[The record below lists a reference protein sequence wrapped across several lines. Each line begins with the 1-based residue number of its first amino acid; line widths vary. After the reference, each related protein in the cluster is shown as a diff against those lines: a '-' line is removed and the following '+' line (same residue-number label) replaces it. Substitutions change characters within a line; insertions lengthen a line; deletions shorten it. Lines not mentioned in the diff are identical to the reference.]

1 MIDAQDYRYMARALV
16 LARRGLFTTDPNP
29 RVGCV
34 IVKDGAIVG
43 EGWHICA
50 GEAHAEVIAL
60 EVAGRNARGATAY
73 ITLEPC
79 CHYGRTPPC
88 TSAMLAAGIG
98 RAVIAMEDPN
108 PKVTGRGLAQ
118 LRAAGVTVEC
128 GVMEAEARAL
138 NPGFVLRMREQRP
151 FIRCKLAMSL
161 DGRTAMASGESQW
174 ITSAAAR
181 RDVQFMRAR
190 ASAIMTGAATVLAD
204 DPRLNVRFADIDRIR
219 QPLRV
224 ILDPELMTP
233 PAARIFAETGQVLI
247 FTAVT
252 DESCYLPLCSVG
264 AKIQAVARHGE
275 GLNLLTVMTELAH
288 REVNEVHLECGAT
301 LAGAMLQ
308 AGLMDEMVIYL
319 APRLMGDSARG
330 LFHLPGLTQM
340 SESIALHIEDIRAVG
355 VDWRITIQ
363 PASLPAV
370 ASPLGRLQRI

>member
-60 EVAGRNARGATAY
+60 EVAGRNARDATAY

-108 PKVTGRGLAQ
+108 PKVAGRGLAQ

-275 GLNLLTVMTELAH
+275 GLNL
-288 REVNEVHLECGAT
+288 
-301 LAGAMLQ
+301 
-308 AGLMDEMVIYL
+308 
-319 APRLMGDSARG
+319 
-330 LFHLPGLTQM
+330 
-340 SESIALHIEDIRAVG
+340 
-355 VDWRITIQ
+355 
-363 PASLPAV
+363 
-370 ASPLGRLQRI
+370 